1 MSTFATIAIC
11 VIAVIKVASFALV
24 VRSALRP
31 PPIGPTD
38 MDGPDGNWRWWEEFG
53 PEPAPQRPG
62 GTARSVAPTAKL
74 KKTSSGVTG

>member
-11 VIAVIKVASFALV
+11 VIAVIKVASFAWV

-62 GTARSVAPTAKL
+62 GTARSVTPTVTL
-74 KKTSSGVTG
+74 KKISSGVTG

>member
-53 PEPAPQRPG
+53 PEPEPQRPG
-62 GTARSVAPTAKL
+62 GNACPTPTVKL
-74 KKTSSGVTG
+74 KKTNSGVTG

>member
-11 VIAVIKVASFALV
+11 VLAVMKVAGFGFV
-24 VRSALRP
+24 VHRALRP

-53 PEPAPQRPG
+53 PEPEPHSPG
-62 GTARSVAPTAKL
+62 GNACPTPTVTL

>member
-11 VIAVIKVASFALV
+11 VLAVMKVAGFGFVVHRALH
-24 VRSALRP
+24 P
-31 PPIGPTD
+31 PPIGRTD

-62 GTARSVAPTAKL
+62 GNACPTPTITL
-74 KKTSSGVTG
+74 KKTSSAVTG